1 MVEEIAAERA
11 GKLRVAKLNVDDNP
25 STAQQFGVM
34 SIPTLILFAG
44 GTERG
49 RVVGAAGKQ
58 HITRTLLGAAA

>member
-1 MVEEIAAERA
+1 
-11 GKLRVAKLNVDDNP
+11 VAKLNVDDSP

-49 RVVGAAGKQ
+49 RVVGAS
-58 HITRTLLGAAA
+58 IPRAAARRPLGPRRR